1 MTTQRHL
8 NKSQTVDATGAS
20 LTAGCREDE
29 SPPKV
34 VFLPFSESLMIKPR
48 QHTPCWQRPQ
58 ELASTRLTNY
68 PADQKTNQTNDLI
81 LVPFDREYMS
91 LSVLRHGR
99 WESLNQ

>member
-34 VFLPFSESLMIKPR
+34 VFLPFSESLMKNPR

-58 ELASTRLTNY
+58 ELASTSLTNY
-68 PADQKTNQTNDLI
+68 PADQKTNQANDLI